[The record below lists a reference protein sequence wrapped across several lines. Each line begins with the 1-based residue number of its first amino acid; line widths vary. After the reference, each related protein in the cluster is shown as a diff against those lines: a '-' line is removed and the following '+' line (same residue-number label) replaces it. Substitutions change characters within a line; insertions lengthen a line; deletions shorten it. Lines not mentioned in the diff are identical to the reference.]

1 MKRIGIVLL
10 SLLLCCSGVSTNNK
24 SSSNSRELL
33 NEYTNVS
40 WYITYETNT
49 LIFYTLDIECEY
61 KDYQMITI
69 SKKDQWYNKAYCYSD
84 NTCLLVNTIKV

>member
-24 SSSNSRELL
+24 SNSKELL

-40 WYITYETNT
+40 WYIVYETNT
-49 LIFYTLDIECEY
+49 LTFYSLGETFIY
-61 KDYQMITI
+61 SDYQMITI
-69 SKKDQWYNKAYCYSD
+69 VRNDQWHNKAFTYSD
-84 NTCLLVNTIKV
+84 NTCLLVNTIKI

>member
-1 MKRIGIVLL
+1 MKRISIVLL

-24 SSSNSRELL
+24 SNAKELL

-40 WYITYETNT
+40 WYIIYETNT

-69 SKKDQWYNKAYCYSD
+69 TKKDQWYNKAYCYSD
-84 NTCLLVNTIKV
+84 NSCLLVNTIKV